1 MGNTNNEN
9 LVFMSNILE
18 VQAVKKSKEIIMW
31 IWVLSSWVRHLSK
44 KISLHI
50 AAFAFG
56 KRCCKWKVF
65 LKWIVSDFEGTLT
78 TYV

>member
-31 IWVLSSWVRHLSK
+31 IWVLSSWVRHSSK
-44 KISLHI
+44 
-50 AAFAFG
+50 FAFG

>member
-31 IWVLSSWVRHLSK
+31 IWVLSSS
-44 KISLHI
+44 
-50 AAFAFG
+50 AFAFG

>member
-18 VQAVKKSKEIIMW
+18 VQVVKKSTEIIMW
-31 IWVLSSWVRHLSK
+31 IWVLSSWVRHSSK
-44 KISLHI
+44 
-50 AAFAFG
+50 FD

>member
-1 MGNTNNEN
+1 MMHILHDRCMKDKQREN
-9 LVFMSNILE
+9 KIWAIQIMIL
-18 VQAVKKSKEIIMW
+18 
-31 IWVLSSWVRHLSK
+31 
-44 KISLHI
+44 LHI

>member
-31 IWVLSSWVRHLSK
+31 IWVLSSKVRHLSK
-44 KISLHI
+44 
-50 AAFAFG
+50 FG
-56 KRCCKWKVF
+56 KRCYKWKVF
-65 LKWIVSDFEGTLT
+65 LIWIISDFEGTLT